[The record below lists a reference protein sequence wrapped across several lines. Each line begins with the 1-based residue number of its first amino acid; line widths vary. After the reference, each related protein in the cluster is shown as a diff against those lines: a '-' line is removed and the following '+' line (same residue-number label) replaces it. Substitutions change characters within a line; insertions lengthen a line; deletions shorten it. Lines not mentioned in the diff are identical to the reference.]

1 VGELDQY
8 PHAEYAFRVGDD
20 IINSW
25 NPPEVFFKT
34 FNVVSRPIG
43 LLHATYW
50 CQAEC
55 YNGLLRQFFWNSAGI
70 MAPEAVEGF
79 VAIGQPRVADVVRE
93 AMASLGVPFPRD
105 RFVRSDAID
114 SQPRD
119 FFNSLD
125 ERFASLI
132 EEEGGG
138 FYVACERYAITNGL
152 PPVQCHRTLWK
163 NGVVISL

>member
-1 VGELDQY
+1 
-8 PHAEYAFRVGDD
+8 
-20 IINSW
+20 
-25 NPPEVFFKT
+25 
-34 FNVVSRPIG
+34 
-43 LLHATYW
+43 
-50 CQAEC
+50 
-55 YNGLLRQFFWNSAGI
+55 

-79 VAIGQPRVADVVRE
+79 VAIGQPGVADVIRE
-93 AMASLGVPFPRD
+93 AMASLGIPYPRNV
-105 RFVRSDAID
+105 FVRNEALERL
-114 SQPRD
+114 PED

-138 FYVACERYAITNGL
+138 FYAACERYAITNGL